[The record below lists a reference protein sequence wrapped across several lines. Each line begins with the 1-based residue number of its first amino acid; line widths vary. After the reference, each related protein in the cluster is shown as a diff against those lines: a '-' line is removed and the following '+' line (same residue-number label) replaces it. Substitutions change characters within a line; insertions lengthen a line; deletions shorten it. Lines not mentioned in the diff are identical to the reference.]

1 MDDFKINVIDDIAI
15 VKIDILIATHRDAK
29 PLWDEL
35 ESRLMFKWKKLIL
48 DLSPCNYIDSTF
60 IGMIVKIFRKVS
72 EANGQMVLVFPKINT
87 IESFNVLGI
96 TKIVKSYNSLAEAL
110 NSLGSQPKNEN
121 LKFDEKFSTN

>member
-1 MDDFKINVIDDIAI
+1 MDDFKINVIDDIAV

-35 ESRLMFKWKKLIL
+35 ESRLIFKWNKLII

-60 IGMIVKIFRKVS
+60 IGMIVKIFRKIS
-72 EANGQMVLVFPKINT
+72 EKNGQMVLVLPKLNT

-96 TKIVKSYNSLAEAL
+96 TKIMPSYNSLEEAL
-110 NSLGSQPKNEN
+110 IGLGSQPKNQNFE
-121 LKFDEKFSTN
+121 FDKNFSVN

>member
-35 ESRLMFKWKKLIL
+35 ESRLIFKWNKLII

-72 EANGQMVLVFPKINT
+72 EKSGQMVIVFPKINT
-87 IESFNVLGI
+87 IESFSVLGI
-96 TKIVKSYNSLAEAL
+96 TKIVPCYTSVEEAL
-110 NSLGSQPKNEN
+110 KGLGSQPKNQN
-121 LKFDEKFSTN
+121 IKLDIKYSVN

>member
-1 MDDFKINVIDDIAI
+1 MDDFKINVIDDIAV

-35 ESRLMFKWKKLIL
+35 ESRLIFKWKKLII

-60 IGMIVKIFRKVS
+60 IGMIVKIFRKIS
-72 EANGQMVLVFPKINT
+72 EANGQMVLVFPNINT

-96 TKIVKSYNSLAEAL
+96 TKIVRSYNSLAEAL
-110 NSLGSQPKNEN
+110 HSLRSQPKNEN
-121 LKFDEKFSTN
+121 LKFDEKFSIN

>member
-1 MDDFKINVIDDIAI
+1 MDDFKINVFDDIAV

-35 ESRLMFKWKKLIL
+35 ESKLIFKWKKLII

-60 IGMIVKIFRKVS
+60 IGMIVKIFRKVC
-72 EANGQMVLVFPKINT
+72 ELNGQMVLVFPKINT
-87 IESFNVLGI
+87 VESFNVLGI
-96 TKIVKSYNSLAEAL
+96 TKIVKSYNSLPEAL
-110 NSLGSQPKNEN
+110 NSLGVQPQNQN

>member
-1 MDDFKINVIDDIAI
+1 MDDFKINIIDDIVI

-35 ESRLMFKWKKLIL
+35 ESRLIFKWNKLII

-72 EANGQMVLVFPKINT
+72 EKNGEMVLVFPKLNT
-87 IESFNVLGI
+87 IESFSVLGI
-96 TKIVKSYNSLAEAL
+96 TKIVPCYNSVEEAL
-110 NSLGSQPKNEN
+110 KGLGSQPKNQN
-121 LKFDEKFSTN
+121 IKLDMKYSVN

>member
-35 ESRLMFKWKKLIL
+35 ESRLIFKWNKLII

-72 EANGQMVLVFPKINT
+72 EKSGQMVIVFPKINT
-87 IESFNVLGI
+87 IESFSVLGI
-96 TKIVKSYNSLAEAL
+96 TKIVPCYNSVEEAL
-110 NSLGSQPKNEN
+110 KGLGSQPKNQN
-121 LKFDEKFSTN
+121 LKLNIKYSVN

>member
-87 IESFNVLGI
+87 KESFNVLGI

>member
-1 MDDFKINVIDDIAI
+1 MDDFKINVIDDIAV

-35 ESRLMFKWKKLIL
+35 ESRLIFKWKKLII

-60 IGMIVKIFRKVS
+60 IGMIVKIFRKIS
-72 EANGQMVLVFPKINT
+72 EANGQMVLVFPKIST

-96 TKIVKSYNSLAEAL
+96 TKIVRSYNSLAEAL
-110 NSLGSQPKNEN
+110 NSLESQPKNEN

>member
-1 MDDFKINVIDDIAI
+1 MDDFKINVFDDIAV

-35 ESRLMFKWKKLIL
+35 ESRLIFKWKKLII

-60 IGMIVKIFRKVS
+60 IGMIVKIFRKVC
-72 EANGQMVLVFPKINT
+72 ELNGQMVLVFPKINT
-87 IESFNVLGI
+87 VESFNVLGI
-96 TKIVKSYNSLAEAL
+96 TKIVKSYNSLPEAL
-110 NSLGSQPKNEN
+110 NSLGLQPENQN

>member
-1 MDDFKINVIDDIAI
+1 MDDFKINVFDDIAV

-35 ESRLMFKWKKLIL
+35 ESKLIFKWKKLII

-60 IGMIVKIFRKVS
+60 IGMIVKIFRKVC
-72 EANGQMVLVFPKINT
+72 ELNGQMVLVFPKINT
-87 IESFNVLGI
+87 VESFNVLGI
-96 TKIVKSYNSLAEAL
+96 TKIVKSYNSLPEAL
-110 NSLGSQPKNEN
+110 NSLGLQPQNQN

>member
-35 ESRLMFKWKKLIL
+35 ESRLIFKWNKLII

-72 EANGQMVLVFPKINT
+72 EKSGQMVIVFPKINT
-87 IESFNVLGI
+87 IESFSVLGI
-96 TKIVKSYNSLAEAL
+96 TKIVPSYNSVEEAL
-110 NSLGSQPKNEN
+110 KGLGSQPKNKN
-121 LKFDEKFSTN
+121 LKLDIKYSVN

>member
-1 MDDFKINVIDDIAI
+1 MDDFKINVIDDIAV

-35 ESRLMFKWKKLIL
+35 ESRLIFKWKKLII

-60 IGMIVKIFRKVS
+60 IGMIVKIFRKIS
-72 EANGQMVLVFPKINT
+72 EANGQMVLVFPKIST

-96 TKIVKSYNSLAEAL
+96 TKIVRIYNSLAEAL
-110 NSLGSQPKNEN
+110 NSLESQPKNEN

>member
-1 MDDFKINVIDDIAI
+1 MDDFKINVIDGVAV

-35 ESRLMFKWKKLIL
+35 ESRLIFKWNKLII

-72 EANGQMVLVFPKINT
+72 EKNGQMVMVFPKINT
-87 IESFNVLGI
+87 IESFSVLGI
-96 TKIVKSYNSLAEAL
+96 TKILPCYNSLEEAL
-110 NSLGSQPKNEN
+110 KGLGAQPNNQK
-121 LKFDEKFSTN
+121 LKFDAKFSTN

>member
-1 MDDFKINVIDDIAI
+1 VDDFKINVIDDIAI

-35 ESRLMFKWKKLIL
+35 ENRLIFKWNKLII

-72 EANGQMVLVFPKINT
+72 EKSGQMVIVFPKINT
-87 IESFNVLGI
+87 IESFSVLGI
-96 TKIVKSYNSLAEAL
+96 TKIVPCYNSVEEAL
-110 NSLGSQPKNEN
+110 KGLGSQPKNQN
-121 LKFDEKFSTN
+121 IKLDMKYSVN

>member
-1 MDDFKINVIDDIAI
+1 MDDFKINVIDDIAV

-35 ESRLMFKWKKLIL
+35 ESRLIFKWNKLII

-60 IGMIVKIFRKVS
+60 IGMIVKIFRKIS
-72 EANGQMVLVFPKINT
+72 EKNGQMVLVLPKLNT

-96 TKIVKSYNSLAEAL
+96 TKIMPSYNSLEEAL
-110 NSLGSQPKNEN
+110 IGLGSQPKNQNFE
-121 LKFDEKFSTN
+121 FDKKFSVN

>member
-1 MDDFKINVIDDIAI
+1 VDDFKINVIDDIAV

-35 ESRLMFKWKKLIL
+35 ESRLIFKWNKLII

-60 IGMIVKIFRKVS
+60 IGMIVKIFRKIS
-72 EANGQMVLVFPKINT
+72 EKNGQMVLVLPKLNT

-96 TKIVKSYNSLAEAL
+96 TKIMPSYNSLEEAL
-110 NSLGSQPKNEN
+110 IGLGSQPKNQNFE
-121 LKFDEKFSTN
+121 FDKKFSVN

>member
-1 MDDFKINVIDDIAI
+1 VDDFKINVIDDVAV
-15 VKIDILIATHRDAK
+15 VKVDILIATHRDAK

-72 EANGQMVLVFPKINT
+72 EKNGQMALVFPKINT
-87 IESFNVLGI
+87 MESFSVLGI
-96 TKIVKSYNSLAEAL
+96 TKIVPNFNSLEEAL
-110 NSLGSQPKNEN
+110 EGLGSQPKNQE
-121 LKFDEKFSTN
+121 LKFEAKFSAN

>member
-1 MDDFKINVIDDIAI
+1 VDDFKINVFDDIAV

-35 ESRLMFKWKKLIL
+35 ESRLIFKWKKLII

-60 IGMIVKIFRKVS
+60 IGMIVKIFRKVC
-72 EANGQMVLVFPKINT
+72 ELNGQMVLVFPKINT
-87 IESFNVLGI
+87 VESFNVLGI
-96 TKIVKSYNSLAEAL
+96 TKIVKSYNSLPEAL
-110 NSLGSQPKNEN
+110 NSLGLQPENQN

>member
-35 ESRLMFKWKKLIL
+35 ESRLIFKWKKLII

-72 EANGQMVLVFPKINT
+72 ETNGQMALVFPKINT
-87 IESFNVLGI
+87 VESFNVLGI
-96 TKIVKSYNSLAEAL
+96 TKIVKSYNTLPEAL
-110 NSLGSQPKNEN
+110 NSLGSQPKSQK

>member
-1 MDDFKINVIDDIAI
+1 VDDFKMNVIDDIAV

-35 ESRLMFKWKKLIL
+35 ESRLIFKWKKLII

-72 EANGQMVLVFPKINT
+72 EMNGRMILVFPKINT
-87 IESFNVLGI
+87 IESFSVLGI
-96 TKIVKSYNSLAEAL
+96 TKIVPNYNSLEEAL
-110 NSLGSQPKNEN
+110 NSLGSQQKNQKSKIN
-121 LKFDEKFSTN
+121 SKFSTN

>member
-1 MDDFKINVIDDIAI
+1 VDDFKINVIDDIAI

-35 ESRLMFKWKKLIL
+35 ESRLIFKWNKLII

-72 EANGQMVLVFPKINT
+72 EKSGQMVIVFPKINT
-87 IESFNVLGI
+87 IESFSVLGI
-96 TKIVKSYNSLAEAL
+96 TKIVPCYNSVEEAL
-110 NSLGSQPKNEN
+110 KGLGSQPKNQN
-121 LKFDEKFSTN
+121 IKLDMKYSVN

>member
-1 MDDFKINVIDDIAI
+1 MDDFKINVIDDIAV

-35 ESRLMFKWKKLIL
+35 ESRLIFKWKKLII

-60 IGMIVKIFRKVS
+60 IGMIVKIFRKIS
-72 EANGQMVLVFPKINT
+72 EANGQMVLVFPKIST

-96 TKIVKSYNSLAEAL
+96 TKIVRSYNSLAEAL

>member
-1 MDDFKINVIDDIAI
+1 MDDFKINVIDDIAV

-35 ESRLMFKWKKLIL
+35 ESRLIFKWNKLII

-60 IGMIVKIFRKVS
+60 IGMIVKIFRKIS
-72 EANGQMVLVFPKINT
+72 EKNGQMVLVLPKLNT

-96 TKIVKSYNSLAEAL
+96 TKIMPSYNSLEEAL
-110 NSLGSQPKNEN
+110 IGLGSQPKNKNFE
-121 LKFDEKFSTN
+121 FDKKFSVN